1 MARSP
6 DLPILRSLVLPILQA
21 FHRFKGN
28 RIPGISLEAC
38 LILIQRFVGPALRFQ
53 DSSQTE
59 VCTAVESVQYHRLS
73 EGVLGVLPA
82 VPATVDFT
90 QRIPGLSR
98 TSTRY
103 GAAKLL
109 LRLRE
114 PP

>member
-1 MARSP
+1 MQE
-6 DLPILRSLVLPILQA
+6 VLQPLYG
-21 FHRFKGN
+21 FKGN

-38 LILIQRFVGPALRFQ
+38 LVLIQRLVGPALRFQ

-59 VCTAVESVQYHRLS
+59 VCTAVERIQCHRLS
-73 EGVLGVLPA
+73 EGVLSVLPA
-82 VPATVDFT
+82 VPAAVDLT
-90 QRIPGLSR
+90 QRILGLSR

-114 PP
+114 PPGIEIKLC